1 MSDIENQLTP
11 SNNSAYDKF
20 KKLEKETKQKKID
33 RIQELK
39 RDDEESI
46 TEMILKV
53 KEGLTTRCANHSSR
67 FPFHYNIHLGSALR
81 KYTLE
86 DLPALKQ
93 MLDEME
99 YIPENDPNEWKYSM
113 LKEYLGKYGAFS
125 LYHSCSCHGCC
136 SEYFTYMSINDNS
149 LGEHTIYSNI
159 HLSFGHIDQEEPTH
173 CQMYCANYI
182 FGSLILSVIV
192 YILGMLIWMT
202 MTDN

>member
-11 SNNSAYDKF
+11 SNNSTYDKF
-20 KKLEKETKQKKID
+20 KKLEKEKKQMKKD
-33 RIQELK
+33 RIKQLK
-39 RDDEESI
+39 IDDEESI
-46 TEMILKV
+46 PEMILKV

-67 FPFHYNIHLGSALR
+67 FTFHYHICLGSAFR
-81 KYTLE
+81 RYTLE

-99 YIPENDPNEWKYSM
+99 YIPEDDHNEWKYSV

-125 LYHSCSCHGCC
+125 LYHSCSCGGYCP
-136 SEYFTYMSINDNS
+136 EYFTYMSINDNS

-173 CQMYCANYI
+173 CQMYFLQYI
-182 FGSLILSVIV
+182 ECTTILSTFVFCFI
-192 YILGMLIWMT
+192 MLIYIYAT
-202 MTDN
+202 S